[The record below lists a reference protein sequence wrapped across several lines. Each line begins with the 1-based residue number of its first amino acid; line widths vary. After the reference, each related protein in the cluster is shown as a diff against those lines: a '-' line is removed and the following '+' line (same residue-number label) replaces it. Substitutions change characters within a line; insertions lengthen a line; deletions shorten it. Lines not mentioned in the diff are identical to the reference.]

1 MPTAKLEEI
10 IEKKV
15 ILKQEIL
22 LMKLYTKKGNRV
34 IISYSW
40 CSENKMNRGMY
51 PIDIAW
57 NSSPKSVKKKNL
69 TEACGVLG
77 IELESY
83 RRIVNAL
90 NCWSMSPA
98 LDIFQ

>member
-22 LMKLYTKKGNRV
+22 VIKLYMKKGNRV
-34 IISYSW
+34 IVSYSW
-40 CSENKMNRGMY
+40 CSENKMNGGMY

-69 TEACGVLG
+69 TEACGYLKLNLNP
-77 IELESY
+77 IEE
-83 RRIVNAL
+83 
-90 NCWSMSPA
+90 
-98 LDIFQ
+98 